1 MWDSVYGPSTFFES
15 DETDLHTAWLAW
27 ILQLLP
33 SGPSHSLS
41 PVCVPCAR
49 GYTCSNT
56 DIEVVDGLWGLGLRC
71 LPPFGFC
78 LCTFLYLLGEVICM
92 EVREQ
97 LVVIGS
103 LLPHG
108 SWGLSSRH

>member
-33 SGPSHSLS
+33 SGLSHSLS
-41 PVCVPCAR
+41 PVCVPCTR

-56 DIEVVDGLWGLGLRC
+56 DIKVVDGLWGLGLRC

-78 LCTFLYLLGEVICM
+78 FCTFLYLLGEVICM